1 MTAQYSTHTKWWHS
15 GFENRIPVDLTN
27 PKNFPRE
34 NEPVITLLRFEE
46 VDVHPHSVRVV
57 DQHGEEVPSQLFDTE
72 LCDGSI
78 TATRI
83 AFPVTVDSVATTYW
97 VYVDA
102 EDRGAPAYDGIEQL
116 EPQLDDGVK
125 RLDTDHYVLEL
136 CRGTA
141 DGTAA
146 GKWGIRYFE
155 AEAEGENL
163 IKDCGNAIGGFYGP
177 FFTPGN
183 GKVNPPEHTTV
194 DVITEVEGPVYCRY
208 RFNGT
213 VPPGLDPNLRDK
225 NFEIEWEFF
234 RNTPWFRRT
243 YHVDEYQT
251 EIDGMPVENKIT
263 VGDEFESDRDA
274 VVFSQFGAKSNTFY
288 RSGDRYANILAD
300 GVQELLEL
308 SDEEAPDELVA
319 FKNELDADLMSMSWD
334 YFWQLFCVESNIL
347 EDDKIREHTRD
358 IVNDAHKAVHHTDR
372 KANIKANSMVT
383 VPEQEDQTIFPMN
396 ASKTV
401 ERNPETGYAMVWYTS
416 ENVARY
422 QIVQRPASGWVNWG
436 TNGEN
441 EYPELPIGST
451 IYTGYDRFED
461 WEREA
466 DKMEHTLE
474 IKRRPIQ
481 HDIPNK

>member
-1 MTAQYSTHTKWWHS
+1 MISHYSAHTEWWHS
-15 GFENRIPVDLTN
+15 DFDNRVPIGLTN
-27 PKNFPRE
+27 PKNLPRE
-34 NEPVITLLRFEE
+34 DEPVIARLRFED
-46 VDVHPHSVRVV
+46 VDIHPNSVRVV

-72 LCDGSI
+72 LCDGSV

-83 AFPVTVDSVATTYW
+83 AFPATVDSVATTYW
-97 VYVDA
+97 VYVDG
-102 EDRGAPAYDGIEQL
+102 EDQGAQAYDGIEQL
-116 EPQLDDGVK
+116 DPELDDGVK
-125 RLDTDHYVLEL
+125 RLDTGHYELEL

-155 AEAEGENL
+155 ANAEGENL
-163 IKDCGNAIGGFYGP
+163 IGDCGNAIGGFYGP

-194 DVITEVEGPVYCRY
+194 DVTTEVEGPVYCRY
-208 RFNGT
+208 RFEGT

-225 NFEIEWEFF
+225 DFEIEWEFF
-234 RNTPWFRRT
+234 FDTPWFRRT
-243 YHVDEYQT
+243 YHVDEYRT
-251 EIDGMPVENKIT
+251 EVDEMPVENKIT
-263 VGDEFESDRDA
+263 VGDEFESGRDA
-274 VVFSQFGAKSNTFY
+274 VVFSQFGTKDGTFY

-300 GVQELLEL
+300 RVQELLEL
-308 SDEEAPDELVA
+308 PDDEAPDGLVA
-319 FKNELDADLMSMSWD
+319 FREELDADLMSMNWD
-334 YFWQLFCVESNIL
+334 YFWRLFCVESDIL
-347 EDDKIREHTRD
+347 EEDEIEAHTRD
-358 IVNDAHKAVHHTDR
+358 IVADAHEAVHHSDR
-372 KANIKANSMVT
+372 KAAIETDSLAS

-396 ASKTV
+396 ADKTV
-401 ERNPETGYAMVWYTS
+401 ERNPDTGYAMVWYTS

-451 IYTGYDRFED
+451 IYSGYDRFED

-466 DKMEHTLE
+466 DRMEHTLE
-474 IKRRPIQ
+474 VKRRPTQ
-481 HDIPNK
+481 RQTPL